1 MRLDTREGCAPRT
14 YARLPGQDIAALRCH
29 IGSVSVNSS
38 SPTDGGNASGGTI
51 GPVTLGAIYNET
63 GSGSIAT
70 GVSTNTLLML
80 AAAAAAIWFFFLR
93 KK

>member
-14 YARLPGQDIAALRCH
+14 YARLPGQDIAAMRCH
-29 IGSVSVNSS
+29 IGSVQVNSS
-38 SPTDGGNASGGTI
+38 SPTTGGNASGGTI
-51 GPVTLGAIYNET
+51 GPVTFGNITNDT
-63 GSGSIAT
+63 GSGSVST
-70 GVSTNTLLML
+70 GITTNTLLML